1 MADETD
7 RPKDRPE
14 DRPQGT
20 VMKGLLA
27 DPAMRDHL
35 RLIEALV
42 FASAGP
48 VEETAIAERLPEGV
62 DPAPL
67 LETLSR
73 DYANRGVNLRK
84 VGTAWAFRTAPDLA
98 FLMRKEVEEE
108 RKLSRAAIET
118 LAIIAY
124 HPPVTRTEIEEVR
137 GVGIAR
143 GTLDQ
148 LVEIGWVKL
157 GRRRQ
162 TPGRPVTFV
171 TTQGFLDHFGLE
183 ALKDLPG
190 AKELREAGFLSAE
203 PPPGFTPPE
212 EMGLDGE
219 ADDDGLSD
227 AEREAEAAM
236 RLDDRDGF

>member
-48 VEETAIAERLPEGV
+48 VEESAIAERLPEGV

-108 RKLSRAAIET
+108 RKLSE
-118 LAIIAY
+118 
-124 HPPVTRTEIEEVR
+124 
-137 GVGIAR
+137 
-143 GTLDQ
+143 
-148 LVEIGWVKL
+148 L
-157 GRRRQ
+157 GY
-162 TPGRPVTFV
+162 G
-171 TTQGFLDHFGLE
+171 G
-183 ALKDLPG
+183 
-190 AKELREAGFLSAE
+190 
-203 PPPGFTPPE
+203 
-212 EMGLDGE
+212 DG
-219 ADDDGLSD
+219 D
-227 AEREAEAAM
+227 
-236 RLDDRDGF
+236 